1 MLDQLRLCALFEIA
15 RNGSQWSGA
24 VCGVYSLEV
33 SYSGCAQG
41 PGPQAGSVSS
51 QPANTDLLVF
61 LQLLGQS
68 CLHLLR
74 KLQARADKVK
84 DVRRAC
90 TVIQTLV
97 PGRRSS
103 GEIPLS
109 VFLALRWQ

>member
-1 MLDQLRLCALFEIA
+1 M
-15 RNGSQWSGA
+15 SG
-24 VCGVYSLEV
+24 
-33 SYSGCAQG
+33 SGCDEG

-51 QPANTDLLVF
+51 QLASTALLVF
-61 LQLLGQS
+61 LQLLG
-68 CLHLLR
+68 LHLLR

-97 PGRRSS
+97 AGRRSS

-109 VFLALRWQ
+109 VFLAQRWQ